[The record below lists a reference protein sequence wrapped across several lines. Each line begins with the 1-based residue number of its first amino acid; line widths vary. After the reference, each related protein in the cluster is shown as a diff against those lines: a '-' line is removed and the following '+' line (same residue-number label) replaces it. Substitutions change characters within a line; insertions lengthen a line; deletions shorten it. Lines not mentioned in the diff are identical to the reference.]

1 MIWLSQ
7 RLTTVQ
13 ATWISRFTE
22 VFVLTNKRFF
32 SRLTKDLQKPE
43 FFTQTFPW
51 ERRRI
56 RRNKIHVQI
65 LVYPL
70 NWRLRAKIQLSILS
84 NLDKKTFSWPHHHI
98 RLILAFSPLIIEWS
112 WVWCEESCRL
122 RRVFSAEV
130 DNRLRALPT
139 SHHTK
144 AEFNVLLLIQNFCF
158 KFLTSLTTFFFL
170 IQNICLFLGTVSG
183 YEQIFF
189 SCRHTSIRLLHS
201 RF

>member
-13 ATWISRFTE
+13 ATLISRFTE

-98 RLILAFSPLIIEWS
+98 RLIFAFSPLIIEWS

-130 DNRLRALPT
+130 DNRPAPCSAYFT
-139 SHHTK
+139 SY
-144 AEFNVLLLIQNFCF
+144 ESWIQCF
-158 KFLTSLTTFFFL
+158 TIDSKFLFQVFNKSNNLFFSHSKHLPVSRYGFRIWTDIFFL
-170 IQNICLFLGTVSG
+170 QTHLN
-183 YEQIFF
+183 
-189 SCRHTSIRLLHS
+189 
-201 RF
+201 